1 MARNKA
7 TIQKAVENY
16 KNQVIIPTM
25 EAELKKWC
33 SHILDAAIKA
43 RQKNPQAHNFTG
55 NLLNSIVVCLYKNGR
70 PIIAYFSSDIVPEAI
85 MPKMKKRLRKRVFF
99 KRDYDG
105 EESAYLPTIET
116 NGGWGKDDAQEFF
129 ESYKP
134 KGNNLFTNGTWDC
147 WYSQHLCLCRT
158 HRKDISQTKIKRRRH
173 EKNKERNQGASKG
186 IYRLLQYDVQQE
198 DNVHEVPSK

>member
-33 SHILDAAIKA
+33 SHILDAAILA
-43 RQKNPQAHNFTG
+43 RQRNPRAHNFTG

-70 PIIAYFSSDIVPEAI
+70 PVIAYFSSDIVPEAI

-105 EESAYLPTIET
+105 EESAYLPTVET
-116 NGGWGKDDAQEFF
+116 NGGWGRDDAQEFF

-134 KGNNLFTNGTWDC
+134 KGNNLFDIVVAYTVEYANWVQMERGTAGILNT
-147 WYSQHLCLCRT
+147 YAFAERT
-158 HRKDISQTKIKRRRH
+158 GKTF
-173 EKNKERNQGASKG
+173 
-186 IYRLLQYDVQQE
+186 LQL
-198 DNVHEVPSK
+198 K

>member
-25 EAELKKWC
+25 EAEMKKWC

-55 NLLNSIVVCLYKNGR
+55 NLLNSIVVCLYKNAK
-70 PIIAYFSSDIVPEAI
+70 PAIAYFSSDIVPEAI

-105 EESAYLPTIET
+105 EESAYLPTVET
-116 NGGWGKDDAQEFF
+116 NGGWGRDDAQEFF

-134 KGNNLFTNGTWDC
+134 KGNNLFDIVVAYTVEYANWIQMQRATAGILNVW
-147 WYSQHLCLCRT
+147 QFAERT
-158 HRKDISQTKIKRRRH
+158 GRTFM
-173 EKNKERNQGASKG
+173 
-186 IYRLLQYDVQQE
+186 RL
-198 DNVHEVPSK
+198 K

>member
-33 SHILDAAIKA
+33 SHILDAAIMV
-43 RQKNPQAHNFTG
+43 RQRNPKAHNFTG

-134 KGNNLFTNGTWDC
+134 KGNNLFDIVVAYTVEYANWVQMERGTAGILNT
-147 WYSQHLCLCRT
+147 YAYAERT
-158 HRKDISQTKIKRRRH
+158 GKTFLKLK
-173 EKNKERNQGASKG
+173 
-186 IYRLLQYDVQQE
+186 
-198 DNVHEVPSK
+198 

>member
-33 SHILDAAIKA
+33 SHILDAAIMA
-43 RQKNPQAHNFTG
+43 RQRNPKAHNFTG
-55 NLLNSIVVCLYKNGR
+55 NLLNSIVVCFYKNKTPLMAWYAHDR
-70 PIIAYFSSDIVPEAI
+70 VPEAI
-85 MPKMKKRLRKRVFF
+85 MPKMKKRLRKRIFF

-105 EESAYLPTIET
+105 EESAYLPTVET
-116 NGGWGKDDAQEFF
+116 NGGWGRDDAQEFF

-134 KGNNLFTNGTWDC
+134 KGNNLFDIVVAYTVEYANWIQMQRATAGILNVW
-147 WYSQHLCLCRT
+147 QFAERT
-158 HRKDISQTKIKRRRH
+158 GRTFM
-173 EKNKERNQGASKG
+173 
-186 IYRLLQYDVQQE
+186 RL
-198 DNVHEVPSK
+198 K

>member
-33 SHILDAAIKA
+33 SHILDAAILA
-43 RQKNPQAHNFTG
+43 RQRNPRAHNFTG
-55 NLLNSIVVCLYKNGR
+55 NLLNSIVVCLYRNGD
-70 PIIAYFSSDIVPEAI
+70 PVIAYFSSDIVPEAI
-85 MPKMKKRLRKRVFF
+85 MPKMRKRLRKRVFF

-116 NGGWGKDDAQEFF
+116 NGGWGKDDAQDFF

-134 KGNNLFTNGTWDC
+134 KGNNLFDVVVAYTVEYANWVQMERGTAGI
-147 WYSQHLCLCRT
+147 L
-158 HRKDISQTKIKRRRH
+158 QT
-173 EKNKERNQGASKG
+173 
-186 IYRLLQYDVQQE
+186 LQYAERTGKQFMRL
-198 DNVHEVPSK
+198 K

>member
-1 MARNKA
+1 MVKNKSNIA
-7 TIQKAVENY
+7 KAVEQY
-16 KNQVIIPTM
+16 KFNIIIPTM
-25 EAELKKWC
+25 EKHLRKWC
-33 SHILDAAIKA
+33 RNILDAAIKA

-55 NLLNSIVVCLYKNGR
+55 NLLNSIVVCLYKNAK
-70 PIIAYFSSDIVPEAI
+70 PAIAYFSSDIVPEAI

-134 KGNNLFTNGTWDC
+134 KGNNLFDIVVAYTVEYANWVQMERGTAGILNT
-147 WYSQHLCLCRT
+147 YAYAERT
-158 HRKDISQTKIKRRRH
+158 GKTFLKLK
-173 EKNKERNQGASKG
+173 
-186 IYRLLQYDVQQE
+186 
-198 DNVHEVPSK
+198 

>member
-33 SHILDAAIKA
+33 SHILDAAIMA
-43 RQKNPQAHNFTG
+43 RQRNPRAHNLTG
-55 NLLNSIVVCLYKNGR
+55 NLLNSIVVCLYRNGD
-70 PIIAYFSSDIVPEAI
+70 PVIAYFSSDIVPEAI
-85 MPKMKKRLRKRVFF
+85 LPKMRKRLRKRVFF

-105 EESAYLPTIET
+105 KESAYLPTIET

-129 ESYKP
+129 ESYTP
-134 KGNNLFTNGTWDC
+134 KGNNLFDVVVAYTVEYANWVQMERGTAGI
-147 WYSQHLCLCRT
+147 L
-158 HRKDISQTKIKRRRH
+158 QT
-173 EKNKERNQGASKG
+173 
-186 IYRLLQYDVQQE
+186 LQYAERTGKQFMRL
-198 DNVHEVPSK
+198 K